1 LVAFCYNGFIV
12 INKGKK
18 MDYKNLIGWVGM
30 AMLQF
35 NSIPAIFSAIENGT
49 KYPLAT
55 MLLTIGGLGCYMV
68 RAIADNDKLYIV
80 GNSIGIIGNLILLF
94 VTIY

>member
-1 LVAFCYNGFIV
+1 
-12 INKGKK
+12 
-18 MDYKNLIGWVGM
+18 MDFKNLIGWVGM

-35 NSIPAIFSAIENGT
+35 NSIPAIFSAVENGA

-55 MLLTIGGLGCYMV
+55 IVLTIIGLSCYMY
-68 RAIADNDKLYIV
+68 RAIIDNDKLYIV
-80 GNSIGIIGNLILLF
+80 GNTIGLVGNLILLL

>member
-1 LVAFCYNGFIV
+1 
-12 INKGKK
+12 
-18 MDYKNLIGWVGM
+18 MDFKNLIGWVGM

-35 NSIPAIFSAIENGT
+35 NSIPAIFSAVENGS

-55 MLLTIGGLGCYMV
+55 ILLTIGGLCCYMV

-80 GNSIGIIGNLILLF
+80 GNLVGITGNLILLF
-94 VTIY
+94 VTVF

>member
-1 LVAFCYNGFIV
+1 
-12 INKGKK
+12 
-18 MDYKNLIGWVGM
+18 MDFKNLIGWVGM

-35 NSIPAIFSAIENGT
+35 NSIPAIFSAVQHGS

-55 MLLTIGGLGCYMV
+55 IILTIIGLSCYMY
-68 RAIADNDKLYIV
+68 RAIIDNDKLYIV
-80 GNSIGIIGNLILLF
+80 GNTIGLVGNLILLL

>member
-1 LVAFCYNGFIV
+1 
-12 INKGKK
+12 
-18 MDYKNLIGWVGM
+18 MDFKNLIGWVGM

-35 NSIPAIFSAIENGT
+35 NSIPAIFSAIQNGA

-55 MLLTIGGLGCYMV
+55 IILTIIGLSCYMY
-68 RAIADNDKLYIV
+68 RAIVDNDKLYIV
-80 GNSIGIIGNLILLF
+80 GNTIGLVGNLILLL

>member
-1 LVAFCYNGFIV
+1 MEI
-12 INKGKK
+12 
-18 MDYKNLIGWVGM
+18 KNLIGWVGM

-35 NSIPAIFSAIENGT
+35 NSIPAIFGAIQYGA

-55 MLLTIGGLGCYMV
+55 IVLTIIGLSCYMY
-68 RAIADNDKLYIV
+68 RAIIDNDKLYIV
-80 GNSIGIIGNLILLF
+80 GNTIGLVGNLILLL

>member
-1 LVAFCYNGFIV
+1 
-12 INKGKK
+12 
-18 MDYKNLIGWVGM
+18 MDFKNLIGWVGM

-35 NSIPAIFSAIENGT
+35 NSIPAIFSAIQNGA

-55 MLLTIGGLGCYMV
+55 IILTIIGLSCYMY
-68 RAIADNDKLYIV
+68 RAIIDNDKLYIV
-80 GNSIGIIGNLILLF
+80 GNTIGLVGNLILLL

>member
-1 LVAFCYNGFIV
+1 
-12 INKGKK
+12 
-18 MDYKNLIGWVGM
+18 MDFKNLIGWVGM

-35 NSIPAIFSAIENGT
+35 NSIPAIFSAVQTGA

-55 MLLTIGGLGCYMV
+55 IILTIVGLSCYMY
-68 RAIADNDKLYIV
+68 RAVIDNDKLYMV
-80 GNSIGIIGNLILLF
+80 GNTIGLVGNLILLF